1 VKQRAKINTG
11 IFKTGYILPSI
22 SRKNGFSKSIVLVI
36 KYALSPSSKLGVKK
50 NECTTTIRTLI
61 VIIIL

>member
-1 VKQRAKINTG
+1 MTNMNIIG
-11 IFKTGYILPSI
+11 IKFHVIRPEAQMK
-22 SRKNGFSKSIVLVI
+22 KGFSKSIVLVI